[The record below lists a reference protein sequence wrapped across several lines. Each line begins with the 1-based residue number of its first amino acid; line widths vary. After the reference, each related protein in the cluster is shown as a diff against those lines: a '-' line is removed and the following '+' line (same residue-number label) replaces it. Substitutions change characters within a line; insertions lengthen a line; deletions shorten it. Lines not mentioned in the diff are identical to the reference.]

1 MTPTSQ
7 QLLECGAVTVVMQR
21 YRMRHSRALELL
33 RSHGIDFGHGN
44 TMQRTAEAARKR
56 KAVAMKLRRM
66 KSQGIS
72 DADAARL
79 LGMTISQIRIT
90 RREYEIGHTDERKKR
105 G

>member
-1 MTPTSQ
+1 MTPTRQ
-7 QLLECGAVTVVMQR
+7 QLLECGAVTVVMRR

-44 TMQRTAEAARKR
+44 TTQRNAEAARKR
-56 KAVAMKLRRM
+56 KAIALKLRRM

-90 RREYEIGHTDERKKR
+90 RREYEIGHTDKRKHY

>member
-1 MTPTSQ
+1 MTPTRQ
-7 QLLECGAVTVVMQR
+7 QLLECGAVTVVMRR

-44 TMQRTAEAARKR
+44 TTQRNGEAARKR
-56 KAVAMKLRRM
+56 KAIALKLRRM
-66 KSQGIS
+66 KSHGIS

-90 RREYEIGHTDERKKR
+90 RR
-105 G
+105 